1 MWPVVGIPPV
11 WTGWLDRFRDC
22 FRRSDQFQHF
32 AEYVIG
38 LIVSS
43 RFSVQAIN
51 DLFTGHRHASSKR
64 GFLGEAPWSPE
75 RVMRRLV
82 RLVLEHAGF
91 SNPGRGFLVIDDTI
105 LEHDSGT
112 TAIEHVAPVWDAET
126 KRYVKGH
133 VVFTAHWVTPGHFP
147 VEFRLKTPSGI
158 SKHQLALWLI
168 KKARRFGVLF
178 QTVCSTRGISRR
190 R

>member
-64 GFLGEAPWSPE
+64 GFLGEAPLVARAGDAAACAPGPGA
-75 RVMRRLV
+75 RRLLQSRS
-82 RLVLEHAGF
+82 RLPR
-91 SNPGRGFLVIDDTI
+91 NR
-105 LEHDSGT
+105 
-112 TAIEHVAPVWDAET
+112 
-126 KRYVKGH
+126 
-133 VVFTAHWVTPGHFP
+133 
-147 VEFRLKTPSGI
+147 
-158 SKHQLALWLI
+158 
-168 KKARRFGVLF
+168 
-178 QTVCSTRGISRR
+178 
-190 R
+190 

>member
-64 GFLGEAPWSPE
+64 GFLGEAP
-75 RVMRRLV
+75 LV
-82 RLVLEHAGF
+82 AR
-91 SNPGRGFLVIDDTI
+91 PGDAAACVPGPRARGLLQPSRGFLVIDDTI
-105 LEHDSGT
+105 LEHDSDT
-112 TAIEHVAPVWDAET
+112 TAVDTMWRPC
-126 KRYVKGH
+126 GM
-133 VVFTAHWVTPGHFP
+133 
-147 VEFRLKTPSGI
+147 
-158 SKHQLALWLI
+158 
-168 KKARRFGVLF
+168 
-178 QTVCSTRGISRR
+178 RR
-190 R
+190 RNGM

>member
-1 MWPVVGIPPV
+1 MICSRG
-11 WTGWLDRFRDC
+11 TGTRVRN
-22 FRRSDQFQHF
+22 
-32 AEYVIG
+32 A
-38 LIVSS
+38 
-43 RFSVQAIN
+43 
-51 DLFTGHRHASSKR
+51 ASSGR
-64 GFLGEAPWSPE
+64 PPWSPE
-75 RVMRRLV
+75 RVIRRLV

-91 SNPGRGFLVIDDTI
+91 SNPGRRFLVIDDTI

-147 VEFRLKTPSGI
+147 VGFRLKTPSGI
-158 SKHQLALWLI
+158 SKHQLALWLN